1 MDWTSLIGPAVVAAV
16 IASVVSVIGFVI
28 NRTTVRGMHSERLA
42 FDREQAERRATAEIA
57 LIERKLTAD
66 IVLAEKKLAIDQALV
81 TWRRRHELAE
91 QVLATVYEARDAL
104 AWARAPVGF
113 SGDGDTREG
122 TESESDKLRERRN
135 SYFVPVERL
144 SHDKGIFS
152 KLQTLRYP
160 IAAHFTPEA
169 AKSLAA
175 IIEVYMEI
183 GNAADI
189 LIGMACDDDDRLD
202 RQSFTPFLEVLGRS
216 ARPDANDKKIAD
228 AVNEIET
235 VCKPVLSE
243 RGPA

>member
-1 MDWTSLIGPAVVAAV
+1 MNLTSLIGPAVVAAV
-16 IASVVSVIGFVI
+16 IASIVSVIGFLI
-28 NRTTVRGMHSERLA
+28 NRATVRGMHSERLS
-42 FDREQAERRATAEIA
+42 FDREQAERRTTAEIA

-66 IVLAEKKLAIDQALV
+66 IALAEKKLAIDQTLV

-91 QVLATVYEARDAL
+91 QVLATAYEARDAL

-113 SGDGDTREG
+113 SGEGETREAA
-122 TESESDKLRERRN
+122 ENESDKLRERRN

-152 KLQTLRYP
+152 KLRTLRYP
-160 IAAHFTPEA
+160 VAAHFRLEA

-175 IIEVYMEI
+175 IIEVYIGI

-189 LIGMACDDDDRLD
+189 LIGMACDDDDRFD
-202 RQSFTPFLEVLGRS
+202 RQSFAPFLEVLGRS

-228 AVNEIET
+228 AVAEIEAI
-235 VCKPVLSE
+235 CKPVLSE